1 MITLSDTTVVF
12 DLDDTLY
19 QEVDYQISGYNS
31 IIELCNSLYGI
42 NVDSIVNQTIE
53 AKADVLE
60 AITKELGLPD
70 SAKESL
76 LWQYR
81 LHRPQISLLGSIK
94 VTLDFIKKNAKH
106 VAILTDGREFSQ
118 RQKLAGLGLTNWP
131 VFISEAWGE
140 NKPGEK
146 RFKHIMQA
154 MPAQNFVYI
163 GDNIKKDFITPNKLG
178 WLTIG
183 IRDSGKNIHPQNI
196 TVEQSFL
203 PKHWLDT
210 LQDLNELLN

>member
-1 MITLSDTTVVF
+1 MTTLSDTTVVF

-19 QEVDYQISGYNS
+19 QEVDYQMSGYNS

-42 NVDSIVNQTIE
+42 NVGSMVNQAIE

-60 AITKELGLPD
+60 AITKELDLPD
-70 SAKESL
+70 SVKESL

-81 LHRPQISLLGSIK
+81 LHHPQISLLESIK
-94 VTLDFIKKNAKH
+94 ATLDFIKKNAKH
-106 VAILTDGREFSQ
+106 VAILTDGRELSQ

-146 RFKHIMQA
+146 RFKHIMQE
-154 MPAQNFVYI
+154 MPAKNFVYI

-178 WLTIG
+178 WLTVG
-183 IRDSGKNIHPQNI
+183 VRDSGRNIHSQNI
-196 TVEQSFL
+196 KVEQSFL
-203 PKHWLDT
+203 PKYWLNT
-210 LQDLNELLN
+210 LQDLNEILN

>member
-1 MITLSDTTVVF
+1 MTTLSDTTVVF

-19 QEVDYQISGYNS
+19 QEVDYQTSGYNS

-42 NVDSIVNQTIE
+42 NVDATVNQAIK

-60 AITKELGLPD
+60 AITKELGLPN
-70 SAKESL
+70 SVKESL

-81 LHRPQISLLGSIK
+81 LHSPQISLLESIK
-94 VTLDFIKKNAKH
+94 VKLDFIKKNAKH

-131 VFISEAWGE
+131 VFISESWGE
-140 NKPGEK
+140 TKPGEK

-154 MPAQNFVYI
+154 MPAKNFVYI

-178 WLTIG
+178 WLTVG
-183 IRDSGKNIHPQNI
+183 VRDSGRNIYSQNI
-196 TVEQSFL
+196 AVEQSFL
-203 PKHWLDT
+203 PKYWINT
-210 LQDLNELLN
+210 LQDLNDILN